1 MTTIEAR
8 TAPVLPV
15 APAAQDAPS
24 VREPAKSLPF
34 SERSSMTSA
43 LRMPEPATQATPVEF
58 ARFVGERLW
67 LDFVNSDRAMLGR
80 GKSTDA
86 LDDFDTYVAWLGAA
100 RVLDGERGTAM
111 LRRAQ
116 QQPTA
121 ASAALHEARRLRNV
135 LRALAESG
143 GSGDPRAEAA
153 AVSEINRILGRSA
166 GSRRVEPR
174 SDGGFV
180 RSFVTVGDV
189 FAGLLVPVIE
199 SAADALV
206 HDELARVR
214 RCAAPRCGR
223 VFYDAS
229 RNGKRRW
236 CEMATC
242 GNRAKAARHRR
253 KVRQEDGR

>member
-1 MTTIEAR
+1 MRRLNQSDLAPLDSPPQPVRLHMTTA
-8 TAPVLPV
+8 VLPSDTLV
-15 APAAQDAPS
+15 PAPHDQ
-24 VREPAKSLPF
+24 F
-34 SERSSMTSA
+34 TH
-43 LRMPEPATQATPVEF
+43 
-58 ARFVGERLW
+58 FVGERLW
-67 LDFVNSDRAMLGR
+67 LDFVNSDRSLRHGARLG
-80 GKSTDA
+80 DA
-86 LDDFDTYVAWLGAA
+86 LDAFDTYVNWLGAA
-100 RVLDGERGTAM
+100 RVLDLERADAM

-135 LRALAESG
+135 LRSM
-143 GSGDPRAEAA
+143 AEAGTGPDRRPEEMA
-153 AVSEINRILGRSA
+153 ISEINRILGRSA

-206 HDELARVR
+206 QGELARVR
-214 RCAAPRCGR
+214 KCANVKCGR

-236 CEMATC
+236 CEMSTC
-242 GNRAKAARHRR
+242 GNRAKAARHRQ
-253 KVRQEDGR
+253 KVKAEPKR

>member
-1 MTTIEAR
+1 MT
-8 TAPVLPV
+8 V
-15 APAAQDAPS
+15 ALHTPD
-24 VREPAKSLPF
+24 
-34 SERSSMTSA
+34 SSTSA
-43 LRMPEPATQATPVEF
+43 PRAQF
-58 ARFVGERLW
+58 ARFIGERLW
-67 LDFVNSDRAMLGR
+67 LDFVNSDRSAVR
-80 GKSTDA
+80 HTRTADA

-100 RVLDGERGTAM
+100 RVLDPERATAM

-121 ASAALHEARRLRNV
+121 ATAALHEARRLRNV
-135 LRALAESG
+135 LRALAEHG
-143 GSGDPRAEAA
+143 AADGRAQEAA
-153 AVSEINRILGRSA
+153 LTEINRILGRSA

-174 SDGGFV
+174 ADGGFV

-206 HDELARVR
+206 QDELTRVR
-214 RCAAPRCGR
+214 RCASVRCGR

-242 GNRAKAARHRR
+242 GNRAKAARHRQ
-253 KVRQEDGR
+253 KVRLESMA

>member
-1 MTTIEAR
+1 MT
-8 TAPVLPV
+8 L
-15 APAAQDAPS
+15 
-24 VREPAKSLPF
+24 
-34 SERSSMTSA
+34 A
-43 LRMPEPATQATPVEF
+43 LRMPEPVAPETPAAF

-67 LDFVNSDRAMLGR
+67 LDFVNSDRAVNGPA
-80 GKSTDA
+80 KSADA
-86 LDDFDTYVAWLGAA
+86 LDDFDTYVGWLGAA
-100 RVLDGERGTAM
+100 RVLDHERAAAM

-121 ASAALHEARRLRNV
+121 ATAALHEARRLRNV
-135 LRALAESG
+135 LRTLAEN
-143 GSGDPRAEAA
+143 GSAGDERAEGVAL
-153 AVSEINRILGRSA
+153 SEINRILGRSA

-206 HDELARVR
+206 HDELRRVH

-253 KVRQEDGR
+253 KVRLEGPA

>member
-1 MTTIEAR
+1 MLI
-8 TAPVLPV
+8 LPETDNESLTV
-15 APAAQDAPS
+15 VMNNEPDERPAAA
-24 VREPAKSLPF
+24 EKF
-34 SERSSMTSA
+34 T
-43 LRMPEPATQATPVEF
+43 
-58 ARFVGERLW
+58 RFVGERLW
-67 LDFVNSDRAMLGR
+67 LDFVNSDRSLLR
-80 GKSTDA
+80 GNRTADA
-86 LDDFDTYVAWLGAA
+86 LDGFETYVNWLSAA
-100 RVLDGERGTAM
+100 RVLDAERADAM

-135 LRALAESG
+135 LRQLAESG
-143 GSGDPRAEAA
+143 VNADRRAEETAI
-153 AVSEINRILGRSA
+153 SEINRILGRSA

-189 FAGLLVPVIE
+189 FTGLLVPVIE

-206 HDELARVR
+206 QDELPRVR
-214 RCAAPRCGR
+214 KCANPKCGR

-242 GNRAKAARHRR
+242 GNRAKAARHRQ
-253 KVRQEDGR
+253 KVRRRQGGGVDKPL

>member
-1 MTTIEAR
+1 MT
-8 TAPVLPV
+8 
-15 APAAQDAPS
+15 
-24 VREPAKSLPF
+24 
-34 SERSSMTSA
+34 
-43 LRMPEPATQATPVEF
+43 MPRLDEF
-58 ARFVGERLW
+58 TTFVGERLW
-67 LDFVNSDRAMLGR
+67 LDFVNSDRALRR
-80 GKSTDA
+80 GARTADA
-86 LDDFDTYVAWLGAA
+86 LDGFECYVNWLGAA
-100 RVLDGERGTAM
+100 RVLDVERADAM
-111 LRRAQ
+111 LRRAM

-135 LRALAESG
+135 LRALAEHGTSA
-143 GSGDPRAEAA
+143 DHRAEEAA
-153 AVSEINRILGRSA
+153 ISEINRILGRSA

-189 FAGLLVPVIE
+189 FAGLLVPIIE

-206 HDELARVR
+206 NNELGRVR
-214 RCAAPRCGR
+214 RCASMKCGR

-253 KVRQEDGR
+253 KVRDTVMA

>member
-1 MTTIEAR
+1 MT
-8 TAPVLPV
+8 L
-15 APAAQDAPS
+15 
-24 VREPAKSLPF
+24 
-34 SERSSMTSA
+34 A
-43 LRMPEPATQATPVEF
+43 LRMPEPVAPETPAAF

-67 LDFVNSDRAMLGR
+67 LDFVNSDRAVNGPA
-80 GKSTDA
+80 KSADA
-86 LDDFDTYVAWLGAA
+86 LDDFDTYVGWLGVA
-100 RVLDGERGTAM
+100 RVLDHERAAAM

-121 ASAALHEARRLRNV
+121 ATAALHEARRLRNV
-135 LRALAESG
+135 LRTLAENS
-143 GSGDPRAEAA
+143 SAGDERAEGIAL
-153 AVSEINRILGRSA
+153 SEINRILGRSA

-206 HDELARVR
+206 HDELRRVH

-236 CEMATC
+236 CEMSTC

-253 KVRQEDGR
+253 KVRLEGPA